1 MAITKGYKEI
11 LPLEAKVPGRL
22 DFSRDYFSRDIMKPR
37 HALFGL
43 RDLETKM
50 A

>member
-1 MAITKGYKEI
+1 MAIMKGYKGM

-22 DFSRDYFSRDIMKPR
+22 DFSRDYLACDLMKPR

>member
-1 MAITKGYKEI
+1 MAIMKGYKEM
-11 LPLEAKVPGRL
+11 LLLEAKVPGRL
-22 DFSRDYFSRDIMKPR
+22 YFSRDYLARDLMKLR